1 MAAKIEG
8 TFGLDDNTFDF
19 LAIAFGRIGG
29 QNIGVK
35 LSEEIENKLKELGY
49 NIIIKDD
56 RPEVLKQLK
65 NIIIYDSWFELFDKL
80 TEEQIDLIITFSFFK
95 NFLPIKLLSKKLFL
109 GRIVHQFC

>member
-35 LSEEIENKLKELGY
+35 LSEEIENKLKGLGY
-49 NIIIKDD
+49 NVDEIID
-56 RPEVLKQLK
+56 
-65 NIIIYDSWFELFDKL
+65 EL
-80 TEEQIDLIITFSFFK
+80 Q
-95 NFLPIKLLSKKLFL
+95 KKLISGNLSIPDNLKRESF
-109 GRIVHQFC
+109 IDD

>member
-1 MAAKIEG
+1 MVLDLKVNVNNVDGSQMAAKIEG

-49 NIIIKDD
+49 NVDEIVD
-56 RPEVLKQLK
+56 
-65 NIIIYDSWFELFDKL
+65 EL
-80 TEEQIDLIITFSFFK
+80 Q
-95 NFLPIKLLSKKLFL
+95 KKLISGNLSIPDNLKRESF
-109 GRIVHQFC
+109 IDD

>member
-1 MAAKIEG
+1 LVLNLTVHVNNVDGSQMAAKIEG

-49 NIIIKDD
+49 NVDEIIGELQKNLISGNLSIPDNLKRESFIDD
-56 RPEVLKQLK
+56 
-65 NIIIYDSWFELFDKL
+65 
-80 TEEQIDLIITFSFFK
+80 
-95 NFLPIKLLSKKLFL
+95 
-109 GRIVHQFC
+109 

>member
-8 TFGLDDNTFDF
+8 TFRLDDNTFDF

-49 NIIIKDD
+49 NVDEIIG
-56 RPEVLKQLK
+56 
-65 NIIIYDSWFELFDKL
+65 EL
-80 TEEQIDLIITFSFFK
+80 Q
-95 NFLPIKLLSKKLFL
+95 KKLISGNLSIPDDLKRESF
-109 GRIVHQFC
+109 IDD